1 MNIEPITHTDLPFLK
16 PFQPPEWGDISP
28 SLEYYTQHDFC
39 HPIKIVEN
47 GSIIGIGCTI
57 LFEDTA
63 WLAHIITHP
72 SHRSKGIGT
81 FITQTLID
89 RIPVEYE
96 TIYLIATDLG
106 EPVYTKL
113 GFETETE
120 YAFLKGGG
128 IEDDSEISPN
138 IILYEPKYKNEIL
151 ELDKLISG
159 ESRIKLLEKDLPN
172 ARLYIS
178 NNKLEGFYM
187 PTLREGF
194 IAAIDYDAGIELLK
208 LRLKVQEVC
217 ILPVDNVAAI
227 VFLEKH
233 NYSEFRDAK
242 RMRLGKERAVQLNCY
257 YNRISGQFG

>member
-1 MNIEPITHTDLPFLK
+1 MQIQPIISSDLKLLK
-16 PFQPPEWGDISP
+16 PFQPAEWGDIYP

-39 HPIKIVEN
+39 YPIKIIEN

-72 SHRSKGIGT
+72 DHRIKGVGT

-89 RIPVEYE
+89 RIPTESE
-96 TIYLIATDLG
+96 TIYLIATDMG

-120 YAFLKGGG
+120 YAFLKGGS
-128 IEDDSEISPN
+128 IEGDVEISPN
-138 IILYEPKYKNEIL
+138 IILYENKYRNEIL
-151 ELDKLISG
+151 ELDRLISG
-159 ESRIKLLEKDLPN
+159 EGRLKLFEKDLPN

-187 PTLREGF
+187 PALREGF
-194 IAAIDYDAGIELLK
+194 IAALCPEAGIELLK
-208 LRLKVQEVC
+208 LRLKIQEVC
-217 ILPVDNVAAI
+217 ILPIENKTAI
-227 VFLEKH
+227 EFLETH
-233 NYSEFRDAK
+233 SYTIFRKPK
-242 RMRLGKERAVQLNCY
+242 RMRLGKERLRQAINI

>member
-1 MNIEPITHTDLPFLK
+1 MQIQPIISSDLPFLK
-16 PFQPPEWGDISP
+16 PFQPPEWGDIYP
-28 SLEYYTQHDFC
+28 SLECYTQHDFC
-39 HPIKIVEN
+39 HPIKIIEN

-72 SHRSKGIGT
+72 EHRSKGVGT
-81 FITQTLID
+81 LITQTLLD
-89 RIPVEYE
+89 RIPIEYE

-120 YAFLKGGG
+120 YAFLKGGS
-128 IEDDSEISPN
+128 IENDSEISPN
-138 IILYEPKYKNEIL
+138 IILYENKFRNEIL
-151 ELDKLISG
+151 ELDRLISG
-159 ESRIKLLEKDLPN
+159 EGRLKLLGKDLPN

-194 IAAIDYDAGIELLK
+194 IAALDHEAGIELLK

-217 ILPVDNVAAI
+217 ILPVDNIPAI

-233 NYSEFRDAK
+233 NYAEFRTAK
-242 RMRLGKERAVQLNCY
+242 RMRLGKERYWQSGNI